1 MAGTERLPRARAL
14 TEYHNRGNEWPYGYS
29 SQQHLLPHFQT
40 PNGFSCISSN
50 HQVQYSPVN
59 STYSSYSP
67 TYYSSGA
74 QAAIH
79 WPSGTTGAAQYSV
92 RPPPRSATLPSQ
104 PRIQSRSGYYG
115 SVSQNQRPPHLS
127 LRSNVPL
134 DFMLMDTEE
143 QDSCNRETMLSEPI
157 EPVLAGYPKVEDF
170 DNLMK
175 K

>member
-14 TEYHNRGNEWPYGYS
+14 TDYHNRGNEWSYGYG
-29 SQQHLLPHFQT
+29 QQHIMPHYQS
-40 PNGFSCISSN
+40 PGGFSCISNN
-50 HQVQYSPVN
+50 HQMQYSPVN

-67 TYYSSGA
+67 AYLSGGA
-74 QAAIH
+74 QGAIH
-79 WPSGTTGAAQYSV
+79 WPSSNTGPAQYSV

-115 SVSQNQRPPHLS
+115 STSQTQRLSHLS

-134 DFMLMDTEE
+134 DFILMETED
-143 QDSCNRETMLSEPI
+143 QDSCNRESMLSEPI
-157 EPVLAGYPKVEDF
+157 EPALSGYPKVEDF

-175 K
+175 R